1 MIGRKSMGICLWAL
15 AVLLLLNPTGAASSV
30 RPFQAAFGV
39 VIDPS
44 TVTVK
49 VGDKAEINVTITNP
63 ELVNGTQVCFSL
75 DGFPASGFRTS
86 FNPECSGSQHGFGTI
101 LTVEV
106 TPAAAPQTVTAY
118 VIASSSGQTA
128 QAVLNLSVEPA
139 MPAWIPWLG
148 LILFFAVI
156 GIAIFWKPKLPGKK
170 TKRASKKQGKR

>member
-1 MIGRKSMGICLWAL
+1 MIERRSLGICLWAL
-15 AVLLLLNPTGAASSV
+15 AVLLMLNPIASASSAG
-30 RPFQAAFGV
+30 PFQGTFGV

-44 TVTVK
+44 TVLVK

-63 ELVNGTQVCFSL
+63 QLVNGTQVCFSL

-86 FNPECSGSQHGFGTI
+86 FNPACSDSQHGFGTI

-118 VIASSSGQTA
+118 VIASSTGQSA
-128 QAVLNLSVEPA
+128 QAVLNLSVQPA

-148 LILFFAVI
+148 LMLFFAVL
-156 GIAIFWKPKLPGKK
+156 GIAIFWKPKLPGKR
-170 TKRASKKQGKR
+170 TKGASKKQGKR